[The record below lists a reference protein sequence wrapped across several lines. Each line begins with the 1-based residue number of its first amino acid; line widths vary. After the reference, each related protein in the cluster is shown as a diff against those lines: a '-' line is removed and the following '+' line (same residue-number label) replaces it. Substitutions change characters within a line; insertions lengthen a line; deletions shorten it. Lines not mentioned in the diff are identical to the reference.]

1 MPVLQRYLET
11 IQFGTLQVF
20 SNMVV
25 VPLFT
30 TLQSAIHYLTLQQAL
45 DQQKLKI
52 TELSESGSVP
62 ELKVANQG
70 ELPVLLLDGEELM
83 GAKQNRVLNTTILLK
98 PNSETVIPVSCTEQG
113 RWGYSSREFSSS
125 GHVLSH
131 ATRSKK
137 SSAVYRSLQSGRGY
151 TSDQGEVWQEIRQLS
166 DSAQV
171 ASPTGA
177 MRDVYESHA
186 KPLSEYEQA
195 FEWMPQQQGL
205 LVIINGQVAGL
216 DMVSQVEA
224 YQQYHPKLLKSYAIE
239 AMVKPETS
247 VATPT
252 LDLAIAF
259 LKLAT
264 SGTIQSYASVGLG
277 QDYRCEGPHFV
288 GSALIVEEQVIHLAF
303 FHLSGATENPSQM
316 ASYQQRRRFR
326 NA

>member
-1 MPVLQRYLET
+1 MPVLQQYLET
-11 IQFGTLQVF
+11 IQFGTLQLF

-30 TLQSAIHYLTLQQAL
+30 TLQSAINYLTLQQAF

-62 ELKVANQG
+62 ELKVTNLG

-131 ATRSKK
+131 GTRSKK
-137 SSAVYRSLQSGRGY
+137 SSAVYDSLRSGRGY

-166 DSAQV
+166 NSAQV
-171 ASPTGA
+171 ASATGA

-195 FEWMPQQQGL
+195 FECVPQQQGL

-216 DMVSQVEA
+216 DMVSRVEA

-247 VATPT
+247 AATPT
-252 LDLAIAF
+252 VDLAIAF
-259 LKLAT
+259 LKLAV
-264 SGTIQSYASVGLG
+264 SSTIQSYASVGLG

-303 FHLSGATENPSQM
+303 FQLSAPTENQPQM
-316 ASYQQRRRFR
+316 AGYQQRRRFR
-326 NA
+326 SG